1 MDVILVHDAA
11 IDEYMS
17 QVLLTTMPG
26 INLLGAVIVNA
37 DCIDSAAMQTA
48 WQIMSYIDRTD
59 IPMGLSG
66 ARGWNPFPWQ
76 YRSDCVRESAI
87 TCLKKFGPNANWPP
101 FPDGDALLQS
111 LMQKASAPVTL
122 LVTCP
127 FTPIMTLLQNSPDLA
142 SKIEQIIWMGG
153 AIKAAGNLDPTTV
166 PTPPWN
172 GCAEWNA
179 FWDAV
184 SVDWVFKNTTCP
196 IIQFPLDMT
205 NQAAITTAFMEK
217 LAVQASNGS
226 RYSELAFE
234 SYMLVSYE
242 TFYDM
247 WDVVTTCWLADQSF
261 FEPPKTMSLAIDAT
275 LSNTQGCIKPAADGR
290 EVQVVMNFS
299 KDGGQQRFYDYV
311 AKQFDR

>member
-37 DCIDSAAMQTA
+37 DCIDSQAMQTA
-48 WQIMSYIDRTD
+48 WQIMSYIGRTD
-59 IPMGLSG
+59 IPMGLSS
-66 ARGWNPFPWQ
+66 ARGWNPFPWS
-76 YRSDCVRESAI
+76 YRSDCTRESEI
-87 TCLKKFGPNANWPP
+87 NCLKSFPPNPAWPP

-111 LMQKASAPVTL
+111 LMEKAAGKVTL

-127 FTPIMTLLQNSPDLA
+127 FTPIMNLLQKSPALNA
-142 SKIEQIIWMGG
+142 KIEQIIWMGG
-153 AIKAAGNLDPTTV
+153 AIHVGGNLDPATV

-172 GCAEWNA
+172 KCAEWNA

-184 SVDWVFKNTTCP
+184 SVEWVFKNTTCP

-205 NQAAITTAFMEK
+205 NRATIATSFMET
-217 LAVQASNGS
+217 LAVQAHNGS

-234 SYMLVSYE
+234 SYMLVTYE

-247 WDVVTTCWLADQSF
+247 WDVVTTCWLTSPKF
-261 FEPPKTMSLAIDAT
+261 FEPPKTMHLTIDTA
-275 LSNTQGCIKPAADGR
+275 LNNTQACIKQAPGGR
-290 EVQVVMNFS
+290 EVQVVLNFS
-299 KDGGQQRFYDYV
+299 KDGQQAFYDYV
-311 AKQFDR
+311 AKQFNR